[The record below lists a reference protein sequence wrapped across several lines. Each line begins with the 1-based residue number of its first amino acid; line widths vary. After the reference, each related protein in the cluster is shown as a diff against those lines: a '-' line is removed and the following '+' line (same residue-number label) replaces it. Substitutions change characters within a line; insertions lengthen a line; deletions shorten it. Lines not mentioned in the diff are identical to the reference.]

1 MRQAGRSYA
10 DRSVLTK
17 CFPKWL
23 VFALGVLSGFS
34 PISYAAPSGGGM
46 TLQEARSRIPD
57 RQLPEFWVGDVRGL
71 KERFDRLRTGT
82 LTVIGVSPGGRPI
95 QLVSFGAREDLP
107 SHANFNSAVG
117 GRDPSAYMD
126 KKSRSR
132 PVILFVGPVHGQEVE
147 GLTGLVNLIQV
158 AETGFDLAG
167 REHEEL
173 MRLARRCRLLI
184 IPAGNPDGIARF
196 EPRALQGMTGDD
208 LRFWGQGTWK
218 DGTFCDW
225 PQVKRLHPMREDRVG
240 FVGCYFDD
248 KGINPMHDEFF
259 APMGP
264 EAPAILRL
272 ARDEA
277 PDLAV
282 SLHSHENNPAV
293 LRPAYES
300 LDAQNQVKELAAQV
314 YSTLESRGLPRS
326 AVFTVGD
333 KGGETTAPFNLVS
346 ALFHISGAPSFTF
359 ECPHGL
365 VDDTSCHVDLTQILD
380 IQLTLYESM
389 IRFALEH
396 EHARGKSNQGGS
408 SQ

>member
-1 MRQAGRSYA
+1 
-10 DRSVLTK
+10 
-17 CFPKWL
+17 
-23 VFALGVLSGFS
+23 
-34 PISYAAPSGGGM
+34 M
-46 TLQEARSRIPD
+46 TLEQARARIPD
-57 RQLPEFWVGDVRGL
+57 RQLPDFWVGDVEGL
-71 KERFDRLRTGT
+71 KERFEGLKTGT
-82 LTVIGVSPGGRPI
+82 VTVVGVTPGGRPI
-95 QLVSFGAREDLP
+95 QLVSFGEREYLP
-107 SHANFNSAVG
+107 SYANFNSAVG

-126 KKSRSR
+126 KKARTR

-158 AETGFDLAG
+158 VETGFDLAG
-167 REHEEL
+167 RKHVEL
-173 MRLARRCRLLI
+173 MSLARQCRLLI

-225 PQVKRLHPMREDRVG
+225 PQVKRLHPMRGDRVG

-248 KGINPMHDEFF
+248 KGINPMHDEFL

-264 EAPAILRL
+264 EAPSILRL
-272 ARDEA
+272 ARDEG

-300 LDAQNQVKELAAQV
+300 LDAQNQVRELANLV
-314 YSTLESRGLPRS
+314 YSTLERRGLPRS
-326 AVFTVGD
+326 GVFKVGEE
-333 KGGETTAPFNLVS
+333 GGETRDPFNLVS
-346 ALFHISGAPSFTF
+346 ALYHISGAPSFTF

-365 VDDTSCHVDLTQILD
+365 VDDTSCQVELTQILD
-380 IQLTLYESM
+380 IQLALYESM
-389 IRFALEH
+389 IRFALEQ
-396 EHARGKSNQGGS
+396 K
-408 SQ
+408 

>member
-1 MRQAGRSYA
+1 MKCLVGWCTL
-10 DRSVLTK
+10 SVFVLL
-17 CFPKWL
+17 CSC
-23 VFALGVLSGFS
+23 LGIF
-34 PISYAAPSGGGM
+34 AAPPGPGM
-46 TLQEARSRIPD
+46 TLQQARSRIPD
-57 RQLPEFWVGDVRGL
+57 RQLPEFWVGDVQGL
-71 KERFDRLRTGT
+71 KERFDELKTAT
-82 LTVIGVSPGGRPI
+82 ATVIGVSPGGRPI
-95 QLVSFGAREDLP
+95 QLVSFGEREYLP

-126 KKSRSR
+126 KKARSR

-147 GLTGLVNLIQV
+147 GLTGLANLIQIV
-158 AETGFDLAG
+158 ETGFDLAG
-167 REHEEL
+167 RKHVEL
-173 MRLARRCRLLI
+173 MSLARQCRLLI

-225 PQVKRLHPMREDRVG
+225 PQVKRLHPMRGDRVG

-248 KGINPMHDEFF
+248 SGINPMHDEFL

-272 ARDEA
+272 ARDEG

-300 LDAQNQVKELAAQV
+300 MDAQNWVREPGDEGLCCPRKSGPSPL
-314 YSTLESRGLPRS
+314 RGVQGRRGGRRDDSPFQPGQRALPHQR
-326 AVFTVGD
+326 GP
-333 KGGETTAPFNLVS
+333 E
-346 ALFHISGAPSFTF
+346 FHVRVPSW
-359 ECPHGL
+359 PG
-365 VDDTSCHVDLTQILD
+365 
-380 IQLTLYESM
+380 
-389 IRFALEH
+389 R
-396 EHARGKSNQGGS
+396 
-408 SQ
+408 